1 MLGNPTKLADY
12 PRIQQAK
19 IRLAKD
25 KLDIGNDTEN
35 FIEEPGNDS
44 PEQGRGLVGALGSMH
59 DIVSLEPQS
68 EHARNHLRGVLKIG
82 VHGDY
87 DIPLRTSQAC

>member
-44 PEQGRGLVGALGSMH
+44 PLCSTYEARCEPEVQESESNGQ
-59 DIVSLEPQS
+59 LES
-68 EHARNHLRGVLKIG
+68 W
-82 VHGDY
+82 
-87 DIPLRTSQAC
+87 